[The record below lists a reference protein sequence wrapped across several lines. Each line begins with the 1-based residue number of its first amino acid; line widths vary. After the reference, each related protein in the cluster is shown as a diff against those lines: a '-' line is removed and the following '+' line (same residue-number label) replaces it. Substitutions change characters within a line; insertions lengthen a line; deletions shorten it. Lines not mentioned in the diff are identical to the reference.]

1 MVNDMLRAKLLEVAR
16 ACFRFKTLC
25 MPPPRPSM
33 ACPNPHKFRQDE
45 DCDKAVSSYAATKR
59 LVELLAHSY
68 SASYSQSQCHGI
80 AILHGL
86 WTPQCVDPHPFNLWT
101 ASRGVKRLICLGMDP
116 RVGTTPTCKILSM
129 VSYEPSIDRTRRNY
143 FNLGQGAE

>member
-33 ACPNPHKFRQDE
+33 ACPNPQKFREDE

-68 SASYSQSQCHGI
+68 SASYN
-80 AILHGL
+80 LNVTGL
-86 WTPQCVDPHPFNLWT
+86 RFFTVFGPRS
-101 ASRGVKRLICLGMDP
+101 ASTRTLSICGPRLAG
-116 RVGTTPTCKILSM
+116 
-129 VSYEPSIDRTRRNY
+129 
-143 FNLGQGAE
+143 